1 MAFLDPPQIFVAVI
15 ITLEFFVLGGVTG
28 RFARKIVRRMDRDRE
43 SIRKQARLAI
53 EKTEKLDR
61 KLVGLGARW
70 GELSENAFREG
81 MAGILTE
88 FGFSV
93 EKFREMDA
101 DAKVFRLPSL
111 VEVDVVV
118 RNGKT
123 ILVEIKS
130 SITHR
135 DVFIF
140 DQISK
145 FYESRVN
152 READY
157 KAIISPYSDD
167 RAKDVAKELGIR
179 LYTDST
185 EFATQEPDSGE
196 AND

>member
-1 MAFLDPPQIFVAVI
+1 MTFLDPPQIFVAVF
-15 ITLEFFVLGGVTG
+15 ITLEFIVVGGVTG
-28 RFARKIVRRMDRDRE
+28 YLAAKIVNRMDRERE
-43 SIRKQARLAI
+43 SIRKDARLAI
-53 EKTEKLDR
+53 EDTEKLDR
-61 KLVGLGARW
+61 KLDGLGSRW

-123 ILVEIKS
+123 FLVEIKA
-130 SITHR
+130 SISDR
-135 DVFIF
+135 DVFAF
-140 DQISK
+140 DKITE
-145 FYESRVN
+145 FYETTEN
-152 READY
+152 RKADY
-157 KAIISPYSDD
+157 KAIISPYIDD
-167 RAKDVAKELGIR
+167 RAKVAAEKLGIR